1 MSLYLVLKYNK
12 EPIYVMFR
20 YQIIIEYDGTNYSGW
35 QSQKNAKSI
44 QKEVEKILSKIL
56 KKKVNISGSG
66 RTDAGVHSKNQS
78 AHFDHKKYIPNKY
91 KLISAANYF
100 LNKKNI
106 SIKKIVNKNMNF
118 HARYSAKEREY
129 EYIILNRDAPPVLD
143 KNKVWYLRSKLD
155 IKLLKKAAKKLIGTH
170 NFNTFRSANC
180 QAKSPIRTL
189 KTITITKKKE
199 KIIFILRS
207 KSFLK
212 NQVRSI
218 IGCLKYVG
226 EKKWTIKDLEKV
238 LNSKKRKNCAPPAPA
253 QGLYLSKIIY

>member
-1 MSLYLVLKYNK
+1 
-12 EPIYVMFR
+12 MFR
-20 YQIIIEYDGTNYSGW
+20 YQIIVEYDGTNHSGW

-44 QKEVEKILSKIL
+44 QKEMEKILSKIL
-56 KKKVNISGSG
+56 KMEVNISGSG

-78 AHFDHKKYIPNKY
+78 AHFDYKKIISNKY
-91 KLISAANYF
+91 KLIASVNYF

-106 SIKKIVNKNMNF
+106 SIKKIIRKNMTF

-129 EYIILNRDAPPVLD
+129 EYIILNRDAPPTLD
-143 KNKVWYLRSKLD
+143 KNKVWHLRSRLD
-155 IKLLKKAAKKLIGTH
+155 VRLLKKAAKKLIGTH
-170 NFNTFRSANC
+170 NFNAFRSTNC

-189 KTITITKKKE
+189 NVIKINKKKE
-199 KIIFILRS
+199 KIIFVLRS

-238 LNSKKRKNCAPPAPA
+238 LKSKNRKNCAPPAPA
-253 QGLYLSKIIY
+253 QGFFLSRIIY

>member
-1 MSLYLVLKYNK
+1 
-12 EPIYVMFR
+12 MFR
-20 YQIIIEYDGTNYSGW
+20 FQIIIEYDGTKYSGW

-44 QKEVEKILSKIL
+44 QKEIEKVLSRIL
-56 KKKVNISGSG
+56 KSKVNISGSG
-66 RTDAGVHSKNQS
+66 RTDAGVHSYNQS
-78 AHFDHKKYIPNKY
+78 AHFDYKILILNKN
-91 KLISAANYF
+91 KFISSVNYF

-106 SIKKIVNKNMNF
+106 SIKKIIKKKMNF

-129 EYIILNRDAPPVLD
+129 EYIILNRDAPPILD
-143 KNKVWYLRSKLD
+143 KKKVWYLRSKLD
-155 IKLLKKAAKKLIGTH
+155 IKILKKAAKKLVGTH
-170 NFNTFRSANC
+170 NFNAFRSTNC

-189 KTITITKKKE
+189 KKIKITKKKE

-226 EKKWTIKDLEKV
+226 EQKWTIKDLEKV
-238 LNSKKRKNCAPPAPA
+238 LKSKNRNNCAPPAPA
-253 QGLYLSKIIY
+253 HGLYLSRIIY

>member
-1 MSLYLVLKYNK
+1 MA
-12 EPIYVMFR
+12 R
-20 YQIIIEYDGTNYSGW
+20 YQIIVEYDGKNHSGW

-44 QKEVEKILSKIL
+44 QKEIEKILSKIL
-56 KKKVNISGSG
+56 KIKVNIIGSG

-78 AHFDHKKYIPNKY
+78 AHFDHKKLISNKY
-91 KLISAANYF
+91 KLITSANYF

-106 SIKKIVNKNMNF
+106 SIKKIIKKNMSF

-129 EYIILNRDAPPVLD
+129 EYIILNRDAPPILD
-143 KNKVWYLRSKLD
+143 RNKVWYLRSRLD
-155 IKLLKKAAKKLIGTH
+155 IKILKKAAKKLIGTH
-170 NFNTFRSANC
+170 NFNAFRSANC

-189 KTITITKKKE
+189 KTIKITKKKE

-218 IGCLKYVG
+218 VGCLKYVG

-238 LNSKKRKNCAPPAPA
+238 LKSKNRNNCAPPAPA
-253 QGLYLSKIIY
+253 QGLYLSRIIY

>member
-1 MSLYLVLKYNK
+1 MNLYLVPKYK
-12 EPIYVMFR
+12 RETIYLMYR
-20 YQIIIEYDGTNYSGW
+20 YQIIIEYDGSKHSGW
-35 QSQKNAKSI
+35 QYQKNAKSI
-44 QKEVEKILSKIL
+44 QKEIEKILSKIL
-56 KKKVNISGSG
+56 KTKVKISGSG

-78 AHFDHKKYIPNKY
+78 AHFDCRNLILNKH
-91 KLISAANYF
+91 KLITSINHF

-106 SIKKIVNKNMNF
+106 SIKKIIKRNMNF

-129 EYIILNRDAPPVLD
+129 EYIILNREAPPVLD

-155 IKLLKKAAKKLIGTH
+155 IKILKKAAKKLIGTH
-170 NFNTFRSANC
+170 NFNAFRSSNC
-180 QAKSPIRTL
+180 QAKSSIRTI
-189 KTITITKKKE
+189 KYIKIIKKNE

-226 EKKWTIKDLEKV
+226 EKKWTIKDLERV
-238 LNSKKRKNCAPPAPA
+238 LKSKNRNNCAPPAPA

>member
-1 MSLYLVLKYNK
+1 
-12 EPIYVMFR
+12 
-20 YQIIIEYDGTNYSGW
+20 
-35 QSQKNAKSI
+35 
-44 QKEVEKILSKIL
+44 
-56 KKKVNISGSG
+56 
-66 RTDAGVHSKNQS
+66 
-78 AHFDHKKYIPNKY
+78 
-91 KLISAANYF
+91 
-100 LNKKNI
+100 
-106 SIKKIVNKNMNF
+106 MNF

-155 IKLLKKAAKKLIGTH
+155 IKLLKKAAKKVSGTH

-226 EKKWTIKDLEKV
+226 EKNGQLKIW
-238 LNSKKRKNCAPPAPA
+238 KKF
-253 QGLYLSKIIY
+253 